1 MKRNGFTVIEL
12 AIVIAIM
19 SILLVLGMS
28 NFNESQTSA
37 RDVERKTDVEAIVLH
52 LDNFYDSGYDSST
65 SVGKYPSTA
74 FITTIANVKTYLR
87 NIDEKSLTAPLVDN
101 PMVTWKAATSNSVQ
115 NPTIDEYIYQPLK
128 SDGTLCTIETD
139 ECRKF
144 KIYYRLESDDLV
156 YVATGK
162 NQ

>member
-19 SILLVLGMS
+19 GILLVLGTA
-28 NFNESQTSA
+28 NFSESQANA
-37 RDVERKTDVEAIVLH
+37 RDVERKTDVESIVLH
-52 LDNFYDSGYDSST
+52 LDNFYDNGYDSST
-65 SVGKYPSTA
+65 SVGTYPSTA
-74 FITTIANVKTYLR
+74 FITDLANVKMYLR
-87 NIDEKSLTAPLVDN
+87 NIDEKSLTAPLVNN
-101 PMVTWKAATSNSVQ
+101 PMDTWKAAENSSVQ
-115 NPTIDEYIYQPLK
+115 SPTIGEYIYQPLK
-128 SDGTLCTIETD
+128 NDGSICTLETE

-156 YVATGK
+156 YTATGK